1 MNFFFQ
7 QSLTIG
13 YVLMW
18 YNKHFCV
25 TAIYSCHQPHYPQQV
40 PSRNQSSNAGIFLE
54 EFRSEIPIF
63 KLLGTPKMVESTAQY
78 SDVSDPDVQ
87 LVCKYLK
94 AYDMEIGGM
103 KRINTLYK
111 EGTDTIHC

>member
-1 MNFFFQ
+1 MNFFPAVIDNWLCVNVVQ
-7 QSLTIG
+7 QTFLCYCNIFLSPTPL
-13 YVLMW
+13 
-18 YNKHFCV
+18 
-25 TAIYSCHQPHYPQQV
+25 SQV